1 MNNLPNGHLPILG
14 QPTPRVTGNAAV
26 FVRRLDDD
34 GAVEAGIVVNTA
46 EGPLGAFSRL
56 QYLDAEELIEEIR
69 LAVRAEIRAELH
81 GFKRSQSL
89 GVIPASANAIESV
102 DAG

>member
-1 MNNLPNGHLPILG
+1 MNHLPDGHNLPILG

-34 GAVEAGIVVNTA
+34 GAVEAGVVVPTP
-46 EGPLGAFSRL
+46 EGPMGAFSRV

-69 LAVRAEIRAELH
+69 IAVREELRAERETIIH
-81 GFKRSQSL
+81 EAVRRSR
-89 GVIPASANAIESV
+89 E
-102 DAG
+102 D